1 MCHQDSARDH
11 LMTTFTRCFPLAR
24 KSKTGGVRVVKY
36 LMCSQGPDFFLLQSH
51 LVYCIFVRQGLY
63 QDWVRLFFGL
73 ADNRCF

>member
-51 LVYCIFVRQGLY
+51 LVFAYSFGKAFIRTGFVSSS
-63 QDWVRLFFGL
+63 
-73 ADNRCF
+73 A